1 MIPIPSQLYDIAK
14 TFEDGPLYLVG
25 GAVRSGLMG
34 LDAYDLDVAS
44 PLLPEDAAKRLEGLG
59 FTVYRIN
66 KTLGT
71 VLVKLADG
79 SHVEHTTFRS
89 ESYPPG
95 GVHQPERIVFIR
107 DLETDAL
114 RRDFSIN
121 ALYYN
126 ILTGKLLDPTGG
138 LADLEAGQL
147 RCPRDPDL
155 VFSDDALRL
164 LRLARFAGELDFA
177 VEAQT
182 LAAAKKHAHQLAD
195 LSPERV
201 FQEISRILLCDQ
213 AYPEISCTPSKIL
226 KALHLLRDIGA
237 LAHVLPEL
245 MEGEGIEQ
253 RKDYHA
259 HPVLEHNLNAA
270 AAAPSELRLRF
281 AALLH
286 DVGKPK
292 ALRENGR
299 MLGHDKL
306 GAALTRTM
314 LERLRAPRQF
324 TDEIC
329 LLIERHMFDL
339 NGGAKTTTLRL
350 RFATW
355 GAPFVRDLAALRRA
369 DVWGS
374 GILSGPVSTAD
385 RWEEVLDEMIADHTP
400 FSLKELAVTGKDL
413 MDLGVAPGRAVGE
426 ILHSLWE
433 FTVLHPAKNEKKALL
448 ARTETVEMQK
458 RKGD

>member
-1 MIPIPSQLYDIAK
+1 
-14 TFEDGPLYLVG
+14 
-25 GAVRSGLMG
+25 
-34 LDAYDLDVAS
+34 
-44 PLLPEDAAKRLEGLG
+44 
-59 FTVYRIN
+59 
-66 KTLGT
+66 
-71 VLVKLADG
+71 
-79 SHVEHTTFRS
+79 
-89 ESYPPG
+89 
-95 GVHQPERIVFIR
+95 
-107 DLETDAL
+107 
-114 RRDFSIN
+114 
-121 ALYYN
+121 
-126 ILTGKLLDPTGG
+126 
-138 LADLEAGQL
+138 
-147 RCPRDPDL
+147 
-155 VFSDDALRL
+155 
-164 LRLARFAGELDFA
+164 
-177 VEAQT
+177 
-182 LAAAKKHAHQLAD
+182 
-195 LSPERV
+195 
-201 FQEISRILLCDQ
+201 
-213 AYPEISCTPSKIL
+213 
-226 KALHLLRDIGA
+226 
-237 LAHVLPEL
+237 
-245 MEGEGIEQ
+245 
-253 RKDYHA
+253 
-259 HPVLEHNLNAA
+259 
-270 AAAPSELRLRF
+270 
-281 AALLH
+281 
-286 DVGKPK
+286 
-292 ALRENGR
+292 